1 MKSIIEKIEY
11 RIKLAKE
18 RRDSAIKEI
27 NLHKNNPD
35 ALIIHE
41 QIELMRANDEIE
53 LLNSL
58 LDE

>member
-27 NLHKNNPD
+27 SLHKNNPD